1 MSVAVLV
8 PMLGRCHHIGPLLES
23 LQQTCPEADRLFGC
37 SPGDRRVIS
46 EIERRGEQFFT
57 VPGPHPGDYARKI
70 NEGFRRTT
78 ADVVFLGA
86 SDLRFHPGWWDAVQ
100 SALKPGVGVVG
111 TNDLG
116 SPRVLA
122 GEHSTHSAVT
132 RDYVEDFG
140 LIDRPGVVLFE
151 GYEHEYVDDELV
163 QTAMH
168 RGAWVFAEDAHVEH
182 LHPSWGKAP
191 SDQLYRKQRQR
202 MRRSRALFE
211 ERRQLWT

>member
-1 MSVAVLV
+1 MNVAILV
-8 PMLGRCHHIGPLLES
+8 PMLGREHHIAPLVD
-23 LQQTCPEADRLFGC
+23 TIAATAPAARVLFGC
-37 SPGDRRVIS
+37 SPGDRRVID
-46 EIERRGEQFFT
+46 RLDQMGLAHFT

-132 RDYVEDFG
+132 RDYVERFG
-140 LIDRPGVVLFE
+140 LIDQPGVVLFE

-168 RGAWVFAEDAHVEH
+168 RGAWAFAADAHVEH
-182 LHPSWGKAP
+182 LHPAWGKAP
-191 SDQLYRKQRQR
+191 TDQLYRKQRQR
-202 MRRSRALFE
+202 MRRSQALYQQ
-211 ERRQLWT
+211 RRHLWT